1 MGECGRAGSCFPR
14 GRCRAFCHSS
24 ECDVRQ
30 LPFADDEF
38 DAIVSIDAFEYFG
51 TDVHLL
57 PALLRV
63 LKSGGTIGMTTPGLE
78 PDPYEADVP
87 DAVWLW
93 EHEVAAWHSGGAD
106 TGS

>member
-1 MGECGRAGSCFPR
+1 
-14 GRCRAFCHSS
+14 
-24 ECDVRQ
+24 
-30 LPFADDEF
+30 
-38 DAIVSIDAFEYFG
+38 VSIDAFEYFG

-78 PDPYEADVP
+78 PDPFTRP
-87 DAVWLW
+87 TSRTRSGRCGRTRSRRGTRR
-93 EHEVAAWHSGGAD
+93 SGGAD